1 MKKPVSR
8 RDFVK
13 TSALAAAALP
23 ALVRAES
30 GTATPA
36 VQPPVAMTVQRET
49 LPMGRIGN
57 VEFSRLMLG
66 GNLISGH
73 AHARDLRYVATLM
86 RRYNT
91 EARIAETLETAEANG
106 INVINTWVMDDNS
119 HIFKHWKRGGKMK
132 WIAQARLDGNG
143 GYSQFR
149 RAVDEGASGVHI
161 TGDNAEG
168 LLAQGKFDKVA
179 ESVEL
184 IRSMKRVAGVA
195 AHDFRVVIECE
206 KRKLDVDF
214 YQATF
219 HSHDYFSGPRPGDTE
234 ALGANDNYWCV
245 NPNLAVEFMAKV
257 QKPWIAFKI
266 LAAGALPPRSAFP
279 YAINN
284 GADFILVGMFDWQIE
299 ENAKL
304 AKRVIDATSRSTTTR
319 TRPWYGVAT

>member
-1 MKKPVSR
+1 MKKPISR

-23 ALVRAES
+23 TMLRAEP
-30 GTATPA
+30 GRETPGA
-36 VQPPVAMTVQRET
+36 SPMSPVA

-66 GNLISGH
+66 GNLISGW
-73 AHARDLRYVATLM
+73 AHSRDLRYVSTLM

-91 EARIAETLETAEANG
+91 AAKIAETLETAETNG

-119 HIFKHWKRGGKMK
+119 HIFDHWKRGGKMK
-132 WIAQARLDGNG
+132 WISQARLDSNA

-149 RAVDEGASGVHI
+149 RAVDEGAVAVHM
-161 TGDNAEG
+161 TGDTAEG
-168 LLAQGKFDKVA
+168 LLAQGKFEKVG

-184 IRSMKRVAGVA
+184 IRSLKRVAGVA
-195 AHDFRVVIECE
+195 AHDFRVVMECE
-206 KRKLDVDF
+206 RLKLDLDF

-219 HSHDYFSGPRPGDTE
+219 HSHDYFTAPRPGDAAAVGE
-234 ALGANDNYWCV
+234 NDNSWCS
-245 NPNLAVEFMAKV
+245 NPQLVVDFMTKV

-284 GADFILVGMFDWQIE
+284 GADFILVGMFDWQID

-304 AKRVIDATSRSTTTR
+304 AKRVIEATARSTSPR
-319 TRPWYGVAT
+319 TRPWHGSAT